1 MTGFSF
7 GSFDLICE
15 HAALTVCPLL
25 GTGQGIMPTCYSRNV
40 QLGSQIVF
48 QPGGEFPF
56 SDDETFW
63 LRLRSNLLCP
73 HCSAGHDRYHVVPH
87 PI

>member
-40 QLGSQIVF
+40 QLGSQIIF
-48 QPGGEFPF
+48 QPGG
-56 SDDETFW
+56 DLL
-63 LRLRSNLLCP
+63 LR
-73 HCSAGHDRYHVVPH
+73 
-87 PI
+87 